1 MDWPLSSSARGTGG
15 IDDEIIQNTKMS
27 EVTDSTGVDISKLD
41 KYSVFYLIPLPRRD
55 VLNKVRVPYLVPDKP
70 LSRDIPSFGIL
81 FSCLPDQKEL
91 YMDKVDK
98 RRTLY
103 WNPSVQA
110 DENGKA
116 VIECYNNQYST
127 PLIIQAETLGK
138 DGQIG
143 SMRSSTIG
151 QIE

>member
-1 MDWPLSSSARGTGG
+1 
-15 IDDEIIQNTKMS
+15 MS

-55 VLNKVRVPYLVPDKP
+55 VLNKSQTAVLGTRQTVIQGYTHALEYYSPAYPT
-70 LSRDIPSFGIL
+70 
-81 FSCLPDQKEL
+81 KEL

-103 WNPSVQA
+103 WNPSVRT

-127 PLIIQAETLGK
+127 PVIFQAETMSK

-143 SMRSSTIG
+143 SMKYSTIG
-151 QIE
+151 QAEQ

>member
-1 MDWPLSSSARGTGG
+1 
-15 IDDEIIQNTKMS
+15 
-27 EVTDSTGVDISKLD
+27 VDISKLD

-55 VLNKVRVPYLVPDKP
+55 VLNKSQSAVLGTRQTVIQGYTRP
-70 LSRDIPSFGIL
+70 LEYYSPAY
-81 FSCLPDQKEL
+81 PTKEL

>member
-1 MDWPLSSSARGTGG
+1 MHGRTLPGTEK
-15 IDDEIIQNTKMS
+15 EITVIQGYTHAL
-27 EVTDSTGVDISKLD
+27 EY
-41 KYSVFYLIPLPRRD
+41 YSPAYPT
-55 VLNKVRVPYLVPDKP
+55 
-70 LSRDIPSFGIL
+70 
-81 FSCLPDQKEL
+81 KEL

-103 WNPSVQA
+103 WNPSVRT

-127 PLIIQAETLGK
+127 PVIIQAETMSK

-143 SMRSSTIG
+143 SMKYSTIG
-151 QIE
+151 QAEQ

>member
-1 MDWPLSSSARGTGG
+1 MKKALILGTA
-15 IDDEIIQNTKMS
+15 IICFVAMTGCKTKPPKVAHPYVKEYVAS
-27 EVTDSTGVDISKLD
+27 YKTG
-41 KYSVFYLIPLPRRD
+41 SVNVKDFLEHGEEFAI
-55 VLNKVRVPYLVPDKP
+55 
-70 LSRDIPSFGIL
+70 G
-81 FSCLPDQKEL
+81 
-91 YMDKVDK
+91 
-98 RRTLY
+98 
-103 WNPSVQA
+103 A

-143 SMRSSTIG
+143 SMRYSTIG